1 MDAHDVLLLGTG
13 VPEAVLSA
21 ALSRAGKRVI
31 HVDAHDYYG
40 SDWASLTLK
49 ELLAWAHSHGAQV
62 AFPRHGELTDAL
74 ARLDRHY
81 SLSVR
86 PALLP
91 AHGPMIEALVR
102 SNVAAYATF
111 RLLDRTGVYDRAT
124 HRVERVPSS
133 KSEIFRH
140 KHISLAD
147 KRRLMRFL
155 QLAMGTDASE
165 PALASHQT
173 ESLST
178 MLASL
183 QLDARLTT
191 AVQYG
196 VCLAWDDN
204 ERTDT
209 ALARTHQGLAGLGR
223 YGDASYLVGQYG
235 GAGELAQGFCRASA
249 VNGATFVLG
258 HAIKSLEHNGEQ
270 WVLHL
275 DGIDEV
281 FSASQ
286 LACAP
291 EAYAAA
297 TSDAITTPP
306 SSLYWH
312 MAIVVV
318 DAPIDW
324 ERMGDD
330 PSTPE
335 TALLV
340 LPPGSVEGAE
350 HAVMVLMQGEGTFSC
365 PKGQY
370 VYYLVTYA
378 QDEKASTLHHAIEV
392 LMTLLQSPLSGS
404 DTQAASEAP
413 NDTPPES
420 TASASA
426 PKSAPASEAPPS
438 SPPTPLL
445 TLTYARPIPD
455 RDYTAPSRPFVDTTT
470 LPAPTQPFSLFAE
483 PRGPFQA
490 VPNLTETLDI
500 AVEQAEEAFWQLYT
514 PEAREAALS
523 VATARRQFHDP
534 ADYQG
539 RGGAEPDITKA
550 PPRTDVEF
558 FAPRENDD
566 ES

>member
-1 MDAHDVLLLGTG
+1 MDAHDVLILGTG

-49 ELLAWAHSHGAQV
+49 ELLAWAQSHGAHV

-140 KHISLAD
+140 KNISLAD

-155 QLAMGTDASE
+155 QLAISTDANEST
-165 PALASHQT
+165 LSSHQT
-173 ESLST
+173 ESLAT

-183 QLDARLTT
+183 QLDARLTK

-196 VCLAWDDN
+196 VCLAWDEN
-204 ERTDT
+204 ERADT
-209 ALARTHQGLAGLGR
+209 ALARTHQALAGLGR
-223 YGDASYLVGQYG
+223 YGDAAYLVGQYG

-258 HAIKSLEHNGEQ
+258 HEIKSLEHNGEQ
-270 WVLHL
+270 WLLRL

-281 FSASQ
+281 FSATQ
-286 LACAP
+286 LVCAP

-297 TSDAITTPP
+297 TSDTTSSPPP
-306 SSLYWH
+306 SLYSH

-324 ERMGDD
+324 ERMGDV

-370 VYYLVTYA
+370 VYYLLTYA
-378 QDEKASTLHHAIEV
+378 QDDKASPLHHAIEV
-392 LMTLLQSPLSGS
+392 LMTLLHSPPS
-404 DTQAASEAP
+404 DTDEQTAPETPSDVPSE
-413 NDTPPES
+413 S
-420 TASASA
+420 SVLASA
-426 PKSAPASEAPPS
+426 PKSVPASEALS
-438 SPPTPLL
+438 SSPTPLL
-445 TLTYARPIPD
+445 TLMYTCPIPD
-455 RDYTAPSRPFVDTTT
+455 RDPTGAPQTFVDITKA
-470 LPAPTQPFSLFAE
+470 PGPTQTSLFSE

-490 VPNLTETLDI
+490 VPNLTETLDL
-500 AVEQAEEAFWQLYT
+500 AVEQAEETFWKLYT
-514 PEAREAALS
+514 PENREAALS
-523 VATARRQFHDP
+523 VAAARRQFHDP
-534 ADYQG
+534 AEYQG

-558 FAPRENDD
+558 FAPREDD
-566 ES
+566 EGS

>member
-21 ALSRAGKRVI
+21 ALSRAGKRVV
-31 HVDAHDYYG
+31 HLDANEYYG

-49 ELLAWAHSHGAQV
+49 ELLAWAHAHGAHV

-111 RLLDRTGVYDRAT
+111 RLLDRTGVYDRAS

-140 KHISLAD
+140 KGISLAD

-155 QLAMGTDASE
+155 QLAMGTDANES
-165 PALASHQT
+165 ALASRKH
-173 ESLST
+173 EALST
-178 MLASL
+178 VLASL
-183 QLDARLTT
+183 QLDARLTK

-196 VCLAWDDN
+196 VCLAWDDS
-204 ERTDT
+204 ERADT
-209 ALARTHQGLAGLGR
+209 ALARTHQALAGLGR
-223 YGDASYLVGQYG
+223 YGDAAYLVGQYG

-249 VNGATFVLG
+249 VKGATFVLG
-258 HAIKSLEHNGEQ
+258 HAIKSLEHDGKQ
-270 WVLHL
+270 WLLRL

-281 FSASQ
+281 FSATQ

-297 TSDAITTPP
+297 TGEATAAPAP
-306 SSLYWH
+306 SLYEH

-350 HAVMVLMQGEGTFSC
+350 NAVMVLMQGEGTFSC

-378 QDEKASTLHHAIEV
+378 KDDKASTLQPAIDM
-392 LMTLLQSPLSGS
+392 LMSLLQSPTSDT
-404 DTQAASEAP
+404 DTQAAQETAGDAP
-413 NDTPPES
+413 TDS
-420 TASASA
+420 TASTSASA
-426 PKSAPASEAPPS
+426 PTS
-438 SPPTPLL
+438 SLPTPLL
-445 TLTYARPIPD
+445 TLTYARLIPD
-455 RDYTAPSRPFVDTTT
+455 RDHAAPSRPFVDTRM
-470 LPAPTQPFSLFAE
+470 LPVPTQPFSLFAE

-490 VPNLTETLDI
+490 VPNLTETLDL

-523 VATARRQFHDP
+523 VAAARRQFHDP

-558 FAPRENDD
+558 FAPREDDD